1 MHRPPSQLTLREKLS
16 EAERLTRELIDHV
29 EKGFIPRAHELRRV
43 TRHGGDSE
51 EVADLTVRSTAEKF
65 TESDQFTRNLSAQ
78 LQEVL
83 GLIQADIEVLQ
94 GRR

>member
-1 MHRPPSQLTLREKLS
+1 MHRSPSQLTLREKLS
-16 EAERLTRELIDHV
+16 EAERLTRELMDHV

-43 TRHGGDSE
+43 TRQGGDSE
-51 EVADLTVRSTAEKF
+51 EIADLTVRSTAEKF
-65 TESDQFTRNLSAQ
+65 LESDQFARNLCGQ

-83 GLIQADIEVLQ
+83 GLIQADIEKLQ